1 MINLNPA
8 IEQKINQFILKVK
21 LPHQKEATNITQ
33 ETQKLRDELIQKLG
47 ELTFSD
53 SLPSRE
59 ELEKQ
64 IIAHTDQ
71 LVETIN
77 LLSTG
82 KSSETPLDTFSQ
94 ETDSLVATITALF
107 DANAN
112 DANLPKLKEKITAW
126 QTKVKD
132 TLVKF
137 STTVELQQKNESL
150 IAKLEDNLDKYSSI
164 PEVDE
169 PFEKLVNEFKDNF
182 AQLQVQEESVLFQ
195 TLDDL
200 INEIKARDEGIKLN
214 KRIDILLEKTQE
226 QVAGFT
232 QELDREVQGELAKLI
247 KILGMAQVEL
257 KNISKPCDIMQVKS
271 VVDAGEMAIKS
282 LTGQPNIILA
292 QKLRYAATTGLREIQ
307 KGSWFSGLANFRDN
321 LFHSFKIPTKV
332 LIGLVFALPVNWFI
346 MNFSPVKELLSL
358 PPIIKS
364 SNQNTQGEGN
374 QNTPGEGNQ
383 NTQGEGNQNAQGES
397 SQNTQGEGNQN
408 AQGEGNQNTQGEGN
422 QNTQGE
428 GNQNTQGESSQNAQ
442 GESSSNTEDRVI
454 TIIRLMWITGTLGGG
469 VSLLTRLQDFDNPKN
484 QKYDDDLLPLLIGLT
499 KPILGGSFAFF
510 ILLILNSN
518 IFPIDIRRSTE
529 DKGND
534 TYLYGLLAMAFVAGF
549 SERLI
554 PDLISQVEKKVIVEA
569 SSTGQGLPPAIL
581 IAPPRQNLALNGIQ
595 EFSINPVGNYTI
607 TISPPE
613 SGKIDK
619 NTTDAKFTYTAP
631 AQGNPGDTITI
642 TATSDSGQ
650 TAKATITL
658 TA

>member
-1 MINLNPA
+1 MINPNPA
-8 IEQKINQFILKVK
+8 IEQKINQFILETQNKFGQDK
-21 LPHQKEATNITQ
+21 SATLASYQTEAKTITQ
-33 ETQKLRDELIQKLG
+33 ETNNLRDELIQKLG

-53 SLPSRE
+53 PLPSRE

-82 KSSETPLDTFSQ
+82 KISEIPLDTLSQ
-94 ETDSLVATITALF
+94 EIDSLVATITIVF

-112 DANLPKLKEKITAW
+112 DANLPELEQKLTAW
-126 QTKVKD
+126 QTKIKD

-150 IAKLEDNLDKYSSI
+150 IAELKDNLDKYSSI

-169 PFEKLVNEFKDNF
+169 PFKKLVKEFKDNF
-182 AQLQVQEESVLFQ
+182 AQLQEASVLFQ

-200 INEIKARDEGIKLN
+200 INEIKARDEVIKLN
-214 KRIDILLEKTQE
+214 QRIDTLLGKTKE
-226 QVAGFT
+226 QVAGFPP
-232 QELDREVQGELAKLI
+232 ELDREVQGELAKLI
-247 KILGMAQVEL
+247 IILGIAQVEL
-257 KNISKPCDIMQVKS
+257 INSSKAWDIMQVKS
-271 VVDAGEMAIKS
+271 VVDAGEIAIKS

-292 QKLRYAATTGLREIQ
+292 QKLRYAAATGLRKTQ
-307 KGSWFSGLANFRDN
+307 MGFWNGLADFRDN
-321 LFHSFKIPTKV
+321 LFHSIKIPTKV
-332 LIGLVFALPVNWFI
+332 LIGLVLALPLNWGI
-346 MNFSPVKELLSL
+346 MNSPPVKNLLMPL
-358 PPIIKS
+358 PPISNS
-364 SNQNTQGEGN
+364 SNQNT
-374 QNTPGEGNQ
+374 
-383 NTQGEGNQNAQGES
+383 
-397 SQNTQGEGNQN
+397 
-408 AQGEGNQNTQGEGN
+408 
-422 QNTQGE
+422 
-428 GNQNTQGESSQNAQ
+428 
-442 GESSSNTEDRVI
+442 EDKDENF
-454 TIIRLMWITGTLGGG
+454 RLLILILMTGTLGGA

-484 QKYDDDLLPLLIGLT
+484 QKYDDDFLPLSIGLT

-510 ILLILNSN
+510 ILLILNSS
-518 IFPIDIRRSTE
+518 ISPLQIRT
-529 DKGND
+529 DNGNKGND
-534 TYLYGLLAMAFVAGF
+534 TYLYGLLTMAFVAGF

-554 PDLISQVEKKVIVEA
+554 PDLINQVEKKVTVEA
-569 SSTGQGLPPAIL
+569 SSTGQGLPPTIL
-581 IAPPRQNLALNGIQ
+581 IAPSSAALALNGIQ

-631 AQGNPGDTITI
+631 PQGNPGDTITI

-650 TAKATITL
+650 TAKATVTL

>member
-8 IEQKINQFILKVK
+8 IEQKINQFILETQNKFGQDK
-21 LPHQKEATNITQ
+21 SATLASYQTEAKTITQ
-33 ETQKLRDELIQKLG
+33 ETNNLRDELIQKLG

-53 SLPSRE
+53 PLPSRE

-82 KSSETPLDTFSQ
+82 KISEIPLDTLSQ
-94 ETDSLVATITALF
+94 EIDSLVATITIVF

-112 DANLPKLKEKITAW
+112 DANLPELEQKLTAW
-126 QTKVKD
+126 QTKIKD

-150 IAKLEDNLDKYSSI
+150 IAELKDKLDKYSSI

-169 PFEKLVNEFKDNF
+169 PFEKLVKEFKDNF
-182 AQLQVQEESVLFQ
+182 AQLQEASVLFQ

-200 INEIKARDEGIKLN
+200 INEIKARDEVIKLN
-214 KRIDILLEKTQE
+214 QRIDTLLGKTKE
-226 QVAGFT
+226 QVAGFPP
-232 QELDREVQGELAKLI
+232 ELDREVQGELAKLI
-247 KILGMAQVEL
+247 IILGIAQVEL
-257 KNISKPCDIMQVKS
+257 INSSKAWDIMQVKS
-271 VVDAGEMAIKS
+271 VVDAGEIAIKS

-292 QKLRYAATTGLREIQ
+292 QKLRYAAETGLRKTQ
-307 KGSWFSGLANFRDN
+307 MGFWNGLADFRDN
-321 LFHSFKIPTKV
+321 LFHSIKIPTKV
-332 LIGLVFALPVNWFI
+332 LIGLVLALPLNWGI
-346 MNFSPVKELLSL
+346 MNSPPVKDLLMPL
-358 PPIIKS
+358 PPISNS
-364 SNQNTQGEGN
+364 SNQNTEDKDGN
-374 QNTPGEGNQ
+374 F
-383 NTQGEGNQNAQGES
+383 
-397 SQNTQGEGNQN
+397 
-408 AQGEGNQNTQGEGN
+408 
-422 QNTQGE
+422 
-428 GNQNTQGESSQNAQ
+428 
-442 GESSSNTEDRVI
+442 
-454 TIIRLMWITGTLGGG
+454 RLLILILMTGTLGGA

-484 QKYDDDLLPLLIGLT
+484 QKYDDDFLPLSIGLT

-510 ILLILNSN
+510 ILLILNSS
-518 IFPIDIRRSTE
+518 ISPLQIRT
-529 DKGND
+529 DNGNKGND
-534 TYLYGLLAMAFVAGF
+534 TYLYGLLTMAFVAGF

-554 PDLISQVEKKVIVEA
+554 PDLINQVEKKVTVEA
-569 SSTGQGLPPAIL
+569 SSTGQGLPPTIL
-581 IAPPRQNLALNGIQ
+581 IAPSSAALALNGIQ

-631 AQGNPGDTITI
+631 AQGNAGDKITI

-650 TAKATITL
+650 TAKATVTL

>member
-21 LPHQKEATNITQ
+21 LAHQKEARDIIQ
-33 ETQKLRDELIQKLG
+33 ETKNLKDELIQKLG
-47 ELTFSD
+47 GLTFSD
-53 SLPSRE
+53 PLFRLSVAE

-64 IIAHTDQ
+64 IIAHTDR

-82 KSSETPLDTFSQ
+82 KSSETPLDTLSQ
-94 ETDSLVATITALF
+94 ETDSLVATITTLF

-112 DANLPKLKEKITAW
+112 VPNLPKL
-126 QTKVKD
+126 
-132 TLVKF
+132 
-137 STTVELQQKNESL
+137 
-150 IAKLEDNLDKYSSI
+150 
-164 PEVDE
+164 
-169 PFEKLVNEFKDNF
+169 
-182 AQLQVQEESVLFQ
+182 VQEESVLFQ

-307 KGSWFSGLANFRDN
+307 KGSWFSYANFKDN
-321 LFHSFKIPTKV
+321 FWHSFKIPTKV

-364 SNQNTQGEGN
+364 SNQNTQGECN

-383 NTQGEGNQNAQGES
+383 NAQGEGNQNAQGEGNQNAQGES
-397 SQNTQGEGNQN
+397 SQNT
-408 AQGEGNQNTQGEGN
+408 QGEGNQNTQGEGN

-428 GNQNTQGESSQNAQ
+428 GNQNTPGEGNQNAQ
-442 GESSSNTEDRVI
+442 EKNSSNTEDGVI

-581 IAPPRQNLALNGIQ
+581 IAPSRAALALNGSQ
-595 EFSINPVGNYTI
+595 EFTINPVGNYTI
-607 TISPPE
+607 TISPPD

-631 AQGNPGDTITI
+631 AQGNAGDTITI

>member
-8 IEQKINQFILKVK
+8 IEQKINQFILETQNKFSQDK
-21 LPHQKEATNITQ
+21 SATLASYQTEAKTITQ
-33 ETQKLRDELIQKLG
+33 ETNNLRDELIQKLG

-53 SLPSRE
+53 PLPSRE

-71 LVETIN
+71 LVETIH

-82 KSSETPLDTFSQ
+82 KNSETPLDTFSQ
-94 ETDSLVATITALF
+94 ETDSLVATITILF

-112 DANLPKLKEKITAW
+112 DANLPKLKEKLTAW

-150 IAKLEDNLDKYSSI
+150 IAELKDKLDKYSSI

-169 PFEKLVNEFKDNF
+169 PFEKLVKEFKDNF

-226 QVAGFT
+226 QVAGFP

-257 KNISKPCDIMQVKS
+257 KNISKPGDIMQVKS
-271 VVDAGEMAIKS
+271 VVDAGEIAIKS
-282 LTGQPNIILA
+282 LIGKPNIILA
-292 QKLRYAATTGLREIQ
+292 QKLRYAARTGLRKTQ
-307 KGSWFSGLANFRDN
+307 TGFWTRLAEFRDN

-332 LIGLVFALPVNWFI
+332 LIGLVLALPLNWGI
-346 MNFSPVKELLSL
+346 MNSLPVKDLLMSL
-358 PPIIKS
+358 PPINTEGK
-364 SNQNTQGEGN
+364 SNQNTEDKDGN
-374 QNTPGEGNQ
+374 F
-383 NTQGEGNQNAQGES
+383 
-397 SQNTQGEGNQN
+397 
-408 AQGEGNQNTQGEGN
+408 
-422 QNTQGE
+422 
-428 GNQNTQGESSQNAQ
+428 
-442 GESSSNTEDRVI
+442 
-454 TIIRLMWITGTLGGG
+454 RLLILILMTGTLGGA

-484 QKYDDDLLPLLIGLT
+484 QKYDDDLLPFIIGLT

-518 IFPIDIRRSTE
+518 ISPLEIRGGTE
-529 DKGND
+529 DNRNGI
-534 TYLYGLLAMAFVAGF
+534 YLYGLLTMAFVAGF

-554 PDLISQVEKKVIVEA
+554 PDLINQVEKKVTVEA
-569 SSTGQGLPPAIL
+569 SSTGQGLPPTIL
-581 IAPPRQNLALNGIQ
+581 IAPSSATLALNGIQ
-595 EFSINPVGNYTI
+595 EFIINPVGNYTI
-607 TISPPE
+607 TISPPD

-631 AQGNPGDTITI
+631 AQGNNGDKITI

-650 TAKATITL
+650 TAKATVTL

>member
-1 MINLNPA
+1 MINPNPA
-8 IEQKINQFILKVK
+8 IEQKINQFILETQNKFSQDK
-21 LPHQKEATNITQ
+21 SATLASYQTEAKTITQ
-33 ETQKLRDELIQKLG
+33 ETNNLRDELIQKLG

-53 SLPSRE
+53 PLPSRE

-82 KSSETPLDTFSQ
+82 KISEIPLDTLSQ
-94 ETDSLVATITALF
+94 EIDSLVTTITTLF

-112 DANLPKLKEKITAW
+112 DANWPELKEKLTAW

-137 STTVELQQKNESL
+137 FTTVELQQKNEFL
-150 IAKLEDNLDKYSSI
+150 IAELKDNLSEYSS
-164 PEVDE
+164 VDE
-169 PFEKLVNEFKDNF
+169 HFEKLVKEFKDNF
-182 AQLQVQEESVLFQ
+182 AQLQEASVLFQ

-200 INEIKARDEGIKLN
+200 INEIKARDEAIKLN
-214 KRIDILLEKTQE
+214 QRIDILLEKTKE
-226 QVAGFT
+226 QVAGFPP
-232 QELDREVQGELAKLI
+232 ELDREVQGELAKLI
-247 KILGMAQVEL
+247 IILGIAQVEL
-257 KNISKPCDIMQVKS
+257 MNISKPCDIMQVKS
-271 VVDAGEMAIKS
+271 VVDAGEIAIKS

-292 QKLRYAATTGLREIQ
+292 QRLRYAARTGLREIQ
-307 KGSWFSGLANFRDN
+307 KGLRFTLLNVRDN
-321 LFHSFKIPTKV
+321 FYHSFKIPTKV
-332 LIGLVFALPVNWFI
+332 LIGLVLAVPLNWGIMNSLPVKN
-346 MNFSPVKELLSL
+346 LLSPL
-358 PPIIKS
+358 PPIINS
-364 SNQNTQGEGN
+364 SNQNT
-374 QNTPGEGNQ
+374 
-383 NTQGEGNQNAQGES
+383 
-397 SQNTQGEGNQN
+397 
-408 AQGEGNQNTQGEGN
+408 
-422 QNTQGE
+422 
-428 GNQNTQGESSQNAQ
+428 
-442 GESSSNTEDRVI
+442 EDKDENF
-454 TIIRLMWITGTLGGG
+454 RLLILILMTGTLGGA

-484 QKYDDDLLPLLIGLT
+484 QKYDDDLLPFIIGLT

-518 IFPIDIRRSTE
+518 ISPLEIRGGTE
-529 DKGND
+529 NNRNGI
-534 TYLYGLLAMAFVAGF
+534 YLYGLLTMAFVAGF

-554 PDLISQVEKKVIVEA
+554 PDLINQVEKRVTVEA
-569 SSTGQGLPPAIL
+569 SSTGQGLPPTIL
-581 IAPPRQNLALNGIQ
+581 IAPSSAALAFNGIQ

-631 AQGNPGDTITI
+631 AQGNAGDKITI

-650 TAKATITL
+650 TAKATVTL

>member
-21 LPHQKEATNITQ
+21 LAHQKEATNITQ
-33 ETQKLRDELIQKLG
+33 ETQNLRDELNQKLG

-53 SLPSRE
+53 PLPCRE

-82 KSSETPLDTFSQ
+82 KISETPLNTLSQ
-94 ETDSLVATITALF
+94 ETDSLVTTITILF

-112 DANLPKLKEKITAW
+112 VPNLPKLKEKLTAW

-137 STTVELQQKNESL
+137 SATVELQQKNESL

-182 AQLQVQEESVLFQ
+182 AQLQEASVLFKN
-195 TLDDL
+195 LDDL

-214 KRIDILLEKTQE
+214 QRIDILLEKTKE
-226 QVAGFT
+226 QVAGFPP
-232 QELDREVQGELAKLI
+232 ELDREVQGELAKLI
-247 KILGMAQVEL
+247 KILGIAQVEL
-257 KNISKPCDIMQVKS
+257 MNISKPCDIMQVKA
-271 VVDAGEMAIKS
+271 VVDAGEIAIKS

-292 QKLRYAATTGLREIQ
+292 QKLRYAAKTGLR
-307 KGSWFSGLANFRDN
+307 KTHPDFWTGLSDFRDN
-321 LFHSFKIPTKV
+321 LFHSVKIPTKV
-332 LIGLVFALPVNWFI
+332 LIGLVLALPLNWGIMISFPVND
-346 MNFSPVKELLSL
+346 LLMSL
-358 PPIIKS
+358 PPIINS
-364 SNQNTQGEGN
+364 SNQNTEGQSN
-374 QNTPGEGNQ
+374 QNTEEKAGNF
-383 NTQGEGNQNAQGES
+383 
-397 SQNTQGEGNQN
+397 
-408 AQGEGNQNTQGEGN
+408 
-422 QNTQGE
+422 
-428 GNQNTQGESSQNAQ
+428 
-442 GESSSNTEDRVI
+442 
-454 TIIRLMWITGTLGGG
+454 RLLILILMTGTLGGA
-469 VSLLTRLQDFDNPKN
+469 VSLLIRLQDFDDPKN
-484 QKYDDDLLPLLIGLT
+484 QKYDDDLLPLIIGLT

-518 IFPIDIRRSTE
+518 IFPIEIRPSTK
-529 DKGND
+529 DNGNGI
-534 TYLYGLLAMAFVAGF
+534 YLYGLLTMAFVAGF
-549 SERLI
+549 SERLV
-554 PDLISQVEKKVIVEA
+554 PDLISQVEKKVTVEA
-569 SSTGQGLPPAIL
+569 SSTGQGLPPAIF
-581 IAPPRQNLALNGIQ
+581 IAPSRADLALNGEK
-595 EFSINPVGNYTI
+595 EFTINPVGNYTI

-631 AQGNPGDTITI
+631 SQGNAGDKITI

-650 TAKATITL
+650 TAKATVTL
-658 TA
+658 TV

>member
-8 IEQKINQFILKVK
+8 IEQKIDQFILETQNKFSQDK
-21 LPHQKEATNITQ
+21 SATLASYQTEAKTITQ
-33 ETQKLRDELIQKLG
+33 ETNNLRDEFIQKLG

-53 SLPSRE
+53 PLPSRE

-64 IIAHTDQ
+64 ILAHTDQ

-82 KSSETPLDTFSQ
+82 KISETPLDTLSQ
-94 ETDSLVATITALF
+94 ETDSLVATITILF

-112 DANLPKLKEKITAW
+112 DANLPGLKQELIAW
-126 QTKVKD
+126 QTKIKD

-137 STTVELQQKNESL
+137 STTVELQKKNESL
-150 IAKLEDNLDKYSSI
+150 IAELKENLDKYSSI

-169 PFEKLVNEFKDNF
+169 PFEKLVKEFKDNF

-226 QVAGFT
+226 QVAGFP

-257 KNISKPCDIMQVKS
+257 KNISKPGDIMQVKS
-271 VVDAGEMAIKS
+271 VVDAGEIAIKS
-282 LTGQPNIILA
+282 LIGKPNIILA
-292 QKLRYAATTGLREIQ
+292 QKLRYAARTGLRKTQ
-307 KGSWFSGLANFRDN
+307 TGFWTRLAEFRDN

-332 LIGLVFALPVNWFI
+332 LIGLVLALPLNWGI
-346 MNFSPVKELLSL
+346 MNSLPVKDLLMSL
-358 PPIIKS
+358 PPINTEGK
-364 SNQNTQGEGN
+364 SNQNTEDKDGN
-374 QNTPGEGNQ
+374 F
-383 NTQGEGNQNAQGES
+383 
-397 SQNTQGEGNQN
+397 
-408 AQGEGNQNTQGEGN
+408 
-422 QNTQGE
+422 
-428 GNQNTQGESSQNAQ
+428 
-442 GESSSNTEDRVI
+442 
-454 TIIRLMWITGTLGGG
+454 RLLILILMTGTLGGA

-484 QKYDDDLLPLLIGLT
+484 QKYDDDLLPFIIGLT

-518 IFPIDIRRSTE
+518 ISPLEIRGGTE
-529 DKGND
+529 DNRNGI
-534 TYLYGLLAMAFVAGF
+534 YLYGLLTMAFVAGF

-554 PDLISQVEKKVIVEA
+554 PDLINQVEKKVTVEA
-569 SSTGQGLPPAIL
+569 SSTGQGLPPTIL
-581 IAPPRQNLALNGIQ
+581 IAPSSATLALNGIQ
-595 EFSINPVGNYTI
+595 EFIINPVGNYTI
-607 TISPPE
+607 TISPPD

-631 AQGNPGDTITI
+631 AQGNNGDKITI

-650 TAKATITL
+650 TAKATVTL

>member
-8 IEQKINQFILKVK
+8 IEQKINEFILKVK
-21 LPHQKEATNITQ
+21 LAHQKEATDIIQ
-33 ETQKLRDELIQKLG
+33 ETKNLKDELIQKLG
-47 ELTFSD
+47 GLTFSD
-53 SLPSRE
+53 PSPSRE

-64 IIAHTDQ
+64 IIAHIDQ

-94 ETDSLVATITALF
+94 ETDSLVATITTLF

-150 IAKLEDNLDKYSSI
+150 IAELKDNLDKYSSI

-169 PFEKLVNEFKDNF
+169 PFEELVKEFKDNF

-271 VVDAGEMAIKS
+271 VVDAGEIAIKS
-282 LTGQPNIILA
+282 LIGKPNIILA
-292 QKLRYAATTGLREIQ
+292 QKLRYAARTGLRKTQ
-307 KGSWFSGLANFRDN
+307 TGFWTRLAEFRDN

-332 LIGLVFALPVNWFI
+332 LIGLVLALPLNWGI
-346 MNFSPVKELLSL
+346 MNSLPVKDLLMSL
-358 PPIIKS
+358 PPIINS
-364 SNQNTQGEGN
+364 SNQNTEGKSN
-374 QNTPGEGNQ
+374 QNTEDKAGNF
-383 NTQGEGNQNAQGES
+383 
-397 SQNTQGEGNQN
+397 
-408 AQGEGNQNTQGEGN
+408 
-422 QNTQGE
+422 
-428 GNQNTQGESSQNAQ
+428 
-442 GESSSNTEDRVI
+442 
-454 TIIRLMWITGTLGGG
+454 RLLILILMTGTLGGA

-484 QKYDDDLLPLLIGLT
+484 QKYDDDLLPFIIGLT

-518 IFPIDIRRSTE
+518 ISPLEIRGGTE
-529 DKGND
+529 DNRNGI
-534 TYLYGLLAMAFVAGF
+534 YLYGLLTMAFVAGF

-554 PDLISQVEKKVIVEA
+554 PDLINQVEKKVTVEA
-569 SSTGQGLPPAIL
+569 SSTGQGLPPTIL
-581 IAPPRQNLALNGIQ
+581 IAPSREALALNGIQ
-595 EFSINPVGNYTI
+595 EFTINPVGNYTI
-607 TISPPE
+607 TISPPD

-631 AQGNPGDTITI
+631 AQGNPGDKITI

-650 TAKATITL
+650 TAKATVTL

>member
-1 MINLNPA
+1 MINPNPA

-21 LPHQKEATNITQ
+21 LAHQKEATDIIQ
-33 ETQKLRDELIQKLG
+33 ETKNLKDELIQKLG
-47 ELTFSD
+47 GLTFSD
-53 SLPSRE
+53 PLPSRE

-64 IIAHTDQ
+64 IIAHTEQ

-94 ETDSLVATITALF
+94 ETDSLAATITTLF

-112 DANLPKLKEKITAW
+112 DANLPKLKEKLTAW

-137 STTVELQQKNESL
+137 SATVELQKKNESL
-150 IAKLEDNLDKYSSI
+150 IAELKDNLGKYSSI

-169 PFEKLVNEFKDNF
+169 PFEKLVKEFKDNF

-200 INEIKARDEGIKLN
+200 INEIKARDEVIKLN
-214 KRIDILLEKTQE
+214 QRIDILLGKTQE

-292 QKLRYAATTGLREIQ
+292 QKLRYAATTGLTKIQ
-307 KGSWFSGLANFRDN
+307 KGSKFSYANFKDN
-321 LFHSFKIPTKV
+321 FWHSFKIPTKV

-383 NTQGEGNQNAQGES
+383 NAQGESSQNTQGEGNQNAQGES

-408 AQGEGNQNTQGEGN
+408 TQGEGN
-422 QNTQGE
+422 QNTQGK
-428 GNQNTQGESSQNAQ
+428 N
-442 GESSSNTEDRVI
+442 SSNTEDGVI

-510 ILLILNSN
+510 ILLIINSN

-529 DKGND
+529 NKGNY

-581 IAPPRQNLALNGIQ
+581 IAPPSQNLALNKIQ
-595 EFSINPVGNYTI
+595 EFSINPVGKYTI
-607 TISPPE
+607 TISPPD

-631 AQGNPGDTITI
+631 AQGNAGDTITI

>member
-8 IEQKINQFILKVK
+8 IEQKINEFILKVK
-21 LPHQKEATNITQ
+21 LAHQKEATDIIQ
-33 ETQKLRDELIQKLG
+33 ETKNLKGELIQKLG
-47 ELTFSD
+47 GLTFSD
-53 SLPSRE
+53 PLPSRE

-82 KSSETPLDTFSQ
+82 KISEIPLDTLSQ
-94 ETDSLVATITALF
+94 ETDSLVATITTLF

-112 DANLPKLKEKITAW
+112 DANLPKLKEKLTAW

-150 IAKLEDNLDKYSSI
+150 IAELKDKLDKYSSI
-164 PEVDE
+164 PKVDE
-169 PFEKLVNEFKDNF
+169 PFEKLVKEFKDNS
-182 AQLQVQEESVLFQ
+182 AQLQEASVLFQ

-200 INEIKARDEGIKLN
+200 INEIKARDEVIKLN
-214 KRIDILLEKTQE
+214 QRIDTLLGKTKE
-226 QVAGFT
+226 QVAGFPP
-232 QELDREVQGELAKLI
+232 ELDREVQGELAKLI
-247 KILGMAQVEL
+247 IILGIAQVEL
-257 KNISKPCDIMQVKS
+257 INSSKAWDIMQVKS
-271 VVDAGEMAIKS
+271 VVDAGEIAIKS

-292 QKLRYAATTGLREIQ
+292 QKLRYAAETGLRKTQ
-307 KGSWFSGLANFRDN
+307 MGFWNGLAEFRGN
-321 LFHSFKIPTKV
+321 LFHSIKIPTKV
-332 LIGLVFALPVNWFI
+332 LIGLVLALPLNWGI
-346 MNFSPVKELLSL
+346 MNSPPVKDLLMPL
-358 PPIIKS
+358 PPISNS
-364 SNQNTQGEGN
+364 SNQNTEDKDGN
-374 QNTPGEGNQ
+374 F
-383 NTQGEGNQNAQGES
+383 
-397 SQNTQGEGNQN
+397 
-408 AQGEGNQNTQGEGN
+408 
-422 QNTQGE
+422 
-428 GNQNTQGESSQNAQ
+428 
-442 GESSSNTEDRVI
+442 
-454 TIIRLMWITGTLGGG
+454 RLLILILMTGTLGGA

-484 QKYDDDLLPLLIGLT
+484 QKYDDDFLPLSIGLT

-510 ILLILNSN
+510 ILLILNSS
-518 IFPIDIRRSTE
+518 ISPLQIRT
-529 DKGND
+529 DNGNKGND
-534 TYLYGLLAMAFVAGF
+534 TYLYGLLTMAFVAGF

-554 PDLISQVEKKVIVEA
+554 PDLINQVEKKVTVEA
-569 SSTGQGLPPAIL
+569 SSTGQGLPPTIL
-581 IAPPRQNLALNGIQ
+581 IAPSSAALALNGIQ

-631 AQGNPGDTITI
+631 PQGNAGDTITI

-650 TAKATITL
+650 TAKATVTL

>member
-21 LPHQKEATNITQ
+21 LAHQKEPTNITQ
-33 ETQKLRDELIQKLG
+33 ETQNLRDELIQKLG

-82 KSSETPLDTFSQ
+82 KISETPLDTLSQ
-94 ETDSLVATITALF
+94 ETDSLVATITTLF

-112 DANLPKLKEKITAW
+112 DANWPKLKEKLTAW

-137 STTVELQQKNESL
+137 STTVELQKKNESL
-150 IAKLEDNLDKYSSI
+150 IAELKDNLSKYSS
-164 PEVDE
+164 VDE
-169 PFEKLVNEFKDNF
+169 HFEKLVKEFKDNF
-182 AQLQVQEESVLFQ
+182 AQLQEASVLFQ

-214 KRIDILLEKTQE
+214 QRIDILLEKTKE
-226 QVAGFT
+226 QVAGFPP
-232 QELDREVQGELAKLI
+232 ELDREVQGELAKLI
-247 KILGMAQVEL
+247 KILGIAQVEL
-257 KNISKPCDIMQVKS
+257 MNISKPCDIMQVKA
-271 VVDAGEMAIKS
+271 VVDAGEIAIKS
-282 LTGQPNIILA
+282 LTDQPNIRLA
-292 QKLRYAATTGLREIQ
+292 QKLRYAAKTGLRKIQ
-307 KGSWFSGLANFRDN
+307 NGSGFIFANFRDN
-321 LFHSFKIPTKV
+321 LFHSFRIPTKV
-332 LIGLVFALPVNWFI
+332 LIGLALAFPVNWFI
-346 MNFSPVKELLSL
+346 MKFSPVNELLSL
-358 PPIIKS
+358 PPVIKKS
-364 SNQNTQGEGN
+364 SSQSTQGEGSQNTQGEGS
-374 QNTPGEGNQ
+374 Q
-383 NTQGEGNQNAQGES
+383 NTQGEGSSNPKDGVITIPPVIKSS
-397 SQNTQGEGNQN
+397 SQNTQGEGS
-408 AQGEGNQNTQGEGN
+408 QNTQGKN
-422 QNTQGE
+422 SQNTQGK
-428 GNQNTQGESSQNAQ
+428 N
-442 GESSSNTEDRVI
+442 SSNREDGVI

-469 VSLLTRLQDFDNPKN
+469 VSLLARLQDFDNPKN
-484 QKYDDDLLPLLIGLT
+484 QKYDDDFLPFAIGLT

-518 IFPIDIRRSTE
+518 IFPIEIRPST
-529 DKGND
+529 KGTGDD

-549 SERLI
+549 SERLV
-554 PDLISQVEKKVIVEA
+554 PDLISQVEKKVTVEA
-569 SSTGQGLPPAIL
+569 SSTGQGLPRAIL
-581 IAPPRQNLALNGIQ
+581 IDPPGADLALNGEK
-595 EFSINPVGNYTI
+595 EFTINPVGKYTI

-631 AQGNPGDTITI
+631 AQGKAGDKITI

-650 TAKATITL
+650 TAKATVTL

>member
-1 MINLNPA
+1 MINPNPA
-8 IEQKINQFILKVK
+8 IEQKINQFILETQNKFSQDK
-21 LPHQKEATNITQ
+21 SATLASYQTEAKTITQ
-33 ETQKLRDELIQKLG
+33 ETNNLRDELIQKLG

-53 SLPSRE
+53 PLPSRE

-64 IIAHTDQ
+64 IIAHIDQ

-82 KSSETPLDTFSQ
+82 KISEIPLDTLSQ
-94 ETDSLVATITALF
+94 EIDSLVATITTLF

-112 DANLPKLKEKITAW
+112 VPNLPKLKEKLTAW

-150 IAKLEDNLDKYSSI
+150 IAELKDNLDKYSSI

-169 PFEKLVNEFKDNF
+169 PFKKLVKEFKDNF
-182 AQLQVQEESVLFQ
+182 AQLQEASVLFQ

-200 INEIKARDEGIKLN
+200 INEIKARDEVIKLN
-214 KRIDILLEKTQE
+214 QRIDTLLGKTKE
-226 QVAGFT
+226 QVAGFPP
-232 QELDREVQGELAKLI
+232 ELDREVQGELAKLI
-247 KILGMAQVEL
+247 IILGIAQVEL
-257 KNISKPCDIMQVKS
+257 INSSKAWDIMQVKS
-271 VVDAGEMAIKS
+271 VVDAGEIAIKS

-292 QKLRYAATTGLREIQ
+292 QKLRYAAETGLRKTQ
-307 KGSWFSGLANFRDN
+307 MGFWNGLADFRDN
-321 LFHSFKIPTKV
+321 LFHSIKIPTKV
-332 LIGLVFALPVNWFI
+332 LIGLVLALPLNWGI
-346 MNFSPVKELLSL
+346 MNSPPVKDLLMPL
-358 PPIIKS
+358 PPISNS
-364 SNQNTQGEGN
+364 SNQNTEDKDGN
-374 QNTPGEGNQ
+374 F
-383 NTQGEGNQNAQGES
+383 
-397 SQNTQGEGNQN
+397 
-408 AQGEGNQNTQGEGN
+408 
-422 QNTQGE
+422 
-428 GNQNTQGESSQNAQ
+428 
-442 GESSSNTEDRVI
+442 
-454 TIIRLMWITGTLGGG
+454 RLLILILMTGTLGGA

-484 QKYDDDLLPLLIGLT
+484 QKYDDDFLPLSIGLT

-510 ILLILNSN
+510 ILLILNSS
-518 IFPIDIRRSTE
+518 ISPLQIRT
-529 DKGND
+529 DNGNKGND
-534 TYLYGLLAMAFVAGF
+534 TYLYGLLTMAFVAGF

-554 PDLISQVEKKVIVEA
+554 PDLINQVEKKVTVEA
-569 SSTGQGLPPAIL
+569 SSTGQGLPPTIL
-581 IAPPRQNLALNGIQ
+581 IAPSSAALALNGIQ

-631 AQGNPGDTITI
+631 PQGNPGDTITI

-650 TAKATITL
+650 TAKATVTL

>member
-1 MINLNPA
+1 MINPNPA
-8 IEQKINQFILKVK
+8 IEQKINQFILETQNKFSQDK
-21 LPHQKEATNITQ
+21 SATLASYQTEAKTITQ
-33 ETQKLRDELIQKLG
+33 ETNNLRDEFIQKLG

-53 SLPSRE
+53 PLPSRE

-64 IIAHTDQ
+64 ILAHTDQ

-82 KSSETPLDTFSQ
+82 KISETPLDTLSK
-94 ETDSLVATITALF
+94 ETDSLVATITILF

-112 DANLPKLKEKITAW
+112 DANLPGLKQELIAW

-150 IAKLEDNLDKYSSI
+150 IAELKDNLDKYSSI

-169 PFEKLVNEFKDNF
+169 PFEKLVKEFKDNF

-257 KNISKPCDIMQVKS
+257 KNISKPGDIMQVKS
-271 VVDAGEMAIKS
+271 VVDAGEIAIKS
-282 LTGQPNIILA
+282 LIGKPNIILA
-292 QKLRYAATTGLREIQ
+292 QKLRYAARTGLRKTQ
-307 KGSWFSGLANFRDN
+307 TGFWTRLAEFRDN

-332 LIGLVFALPVNWFI
+332 LIGLVLALPLNWGI
-346 MNFSPVKELLSL
+346 MNSLPVKDLLMSL
-358 PPIIKS
+358 PPINTEGK
-364 SNQNTQGEGN
+364 SNQNTEDKDGN
-374 QNTPGEGNQ
+374 F
-383 NTQGEGNQNAQGES
+383 
-397 SQNTQGEGNQN
+397 
-408 AQGEGNQNTQGEGN
+408 
-422 QNTQGE
+422 
-428 GNQNTQGESSQNAQ
+428 
-442 GESSSNTEDRVI
+442 
-454 TIIRLMWITGTLGGG
+454 RLLILILMTGTLGGA

-484 QKYDDDLLPLLIGLT
+484 QKYDDDLLPFIIGLT

-518 IFPIDIRRSTE
+518 ISPLEIRGGTE
-529 DKGND
+529 DNRNGI
-534 TYLYGLLAMAFVAGF
+534 YLYGLLTMAFVAGF

-554 PDLISQVEKKVIVEA
+554 PDLINQVEKKVTVEA

-581 IAPPRQNLALNGIQ
+581 IAPPRQNLELNGIQ

-607 TISPPE
+607 TISPPD

-631 AQGNPGDTITI
+631 AQGNNGDKITI

-650 TAKATITL
+650 TAKATVTL